1 MDLQDFAAELLYF
14 DLQTSSAIKHWLQ
27 LASEHYA
34 DGGAEQY
41 LQLAYAEEPQNLS
54 VLVALYR
61 FQYYQHRHA
70 EALHTAYLAM
80 NVAAE
85 SIGFPGHWRQLTLD
99 HLGHGV
105 LQSYTM
111 VRFYL
116 MALKGAGYLNLRLG
130 ELAEGVEMLNK
141 VIELDC
147 NDRLGAKVLLRSI
160 GPTEVKTQKTADVIF
175 KQ

>member
-1 MDLQDFAAELLYF
+1 MDLQDFSAELLYF
-14 DLQTSSAIKHWLQ
+14 DLQTSAAIKQRLQ
-27 LASEHYA
+27 LAAEHYA
-34 DGGAEQY
+34 DGGAEAY
-41 LQLAYAEEPQNLS
+41 LQQAYAEEQLNLS

-70 EALHTAYLAM
+70 EALHTADLAM

-85 SIGFPGHWRQLTLD
+85 SIGVPGHWRQLTPD
-99 HLGHGV
+99 HLAHG
-105 LQSYTM
+105 LSKSYTM

-116 MALKGAGYLNLRLG
+116 MALKGAGYLNMRLG

-141 VIELDC
+141 VIELDS

-160 GPTEVKTQKTADVIF
+160 GPTEVKNAENSRSNL
-175 KQ
+175 